1 MVVSTVY
8 EREIGYAGLMRA
20 LHYQLCAA
28 LINLSFLKVCSQ
40 YGATVLRVGLF
51 LDVNFKQ
58 FWNQTS
64 YTENGFD
71 LVIYMDER
79 FFGVSMYLVLGMT
92 AFLRLEVI
100 NLTMLTSYFIII
112 IIIIIIIIL
121 FLLLFLLK

>member
-1 MVVSTVY
+1 M
-8 EREIGYAGLMRA
+8 
-20 LHYQLCAA
+20 
-28 LINLSFLKVCSQ
+28 
-40 YGATVLRVGLF
+40 GLF

-112 IIIIIIIIL
+112 IIIL
-121 FLLLFLLK
+121 FLLFFLLK

>member
-1 MVVSTVY
+1 M
-8 EREIGYAGLMRA
+8 
-20 LHYQLCAA
+20 
-28 LINLSFLKVCSQ
+28 
-40 YGATVLRVGLF
+40 GLF

-100 NLTMLTSYFIII
+100 NLTMLTSYFIVI

-121 FLLLFLLK
+121 FFLFFFLLK

>member
-1 MVVSTVY
+1 M
-8 EREIGYAGLMRA
+8 
-20 LHYQLCAA
+20 
-28 LINLSFLKVCSQ
+28 
-40 YGATVLRVGLF
+40 GLF

-79 FFGVSMYLVLGMT
+79 FFGVFMYLVLGMT

-112 IIIIIIIIL
+112 IIIFYISNMTRLIRTL
-121 FLLLFLLK
+121 FWPPQCRQY

>member
-58 FWNQTS
+58 FLNQTS

-112 IIIIIIIIL
+112 IIIIIL